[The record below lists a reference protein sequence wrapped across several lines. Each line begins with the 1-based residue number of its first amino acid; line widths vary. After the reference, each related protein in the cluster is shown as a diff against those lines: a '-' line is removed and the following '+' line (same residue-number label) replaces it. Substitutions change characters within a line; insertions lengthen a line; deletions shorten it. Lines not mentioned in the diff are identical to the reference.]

1 MPDLFKVRHGGEE
14 LVGLGVP
21 PEEERAGRSALE
33 WLCAKTGLSR
43 YMINTRN
50 LIVFNMRFQTAPSS
64 APPPWEKTTGL

>member
-1 MPDLFKVRHGGEE
+1 MPDLFKVCGEE

-21 PEEERAGRSALE
+21 PEEGRAGRSALE

-50 LIVFNMRFQTAPSS
+50 LIVFNMRFQAAPSS
-64 APPPWEKTTGL
+64 PPPPWEKPTGFKS